1 MSVKIT
7 ALNVENVK
15 RVRAVHLT
23 PAESGLTVIGGRNG
37 AGKTSVLDAIAW
49 TLGGAKFA
57 PSDAGRDGA
66 ATPPA
71 TRIELSNGLIV
82 ERKGR
87 NAALKVTDPSGQ
99 KAGQALL
106 DSFVSAFAL
115 DIPAFLQAS
124 PKEKAEVLLQAIGVG
139 DELAKYAAHD
149 ADLRQ
154 ERLVTGRALRE
165 AEGHANALPS
175 YPEVGEDAP
184 RMTDLTAEY
193 EAAVT
198 DATRY
203 QKAVDDLQSLRA
215 EIARKRETIQELK
228 AKIEEL
234 EEAVSDHEMELAERE
249 SWIEGI
255 TPPDVNAI
263 RARMSDAEA
272 TAEKAAANRA
282 KREALAKAE
291 ELRKRHAQLEADID
305 GIRSA
310 RARLL
315 EDATLP
321 LPGVSVDGG
330 ELTYQGKRWDC
341 MSGAEQL
348 RVATAIS
355 SQINPECGFVL
366 IDKLEQMDPDTLQE
380 FGAWAES
387 LGLQIIATRVG
398 TGDGCSIVIEDGEVG
413 HAEG

>member
-37 AGKTSVLDAIAW
+37 AGKTSLLDAIAW
-49 TLGGAKFA
+49 TLGGAKYA

-71 TRIELSNGLIV
+71 TRIEMSNGLIV

-99 KAGQALL
+99 RAGQALL

-115 DIPAFLQAS
+115 DLPAFMAAS
-124 PKEKAEVLLQAIGVG
+124 PKEKAEALLQTIGVG
-139 DELAKYAAHD
+139 DELEELAARED
-149 ADLRQ
+149 ELRQ

-165 AEGHANALPS
+165 AEGHAKELPS
-175 YPEVGEDAP
+175 YPEAGEDAAHL
-184 RMTDLTAEY
+184 TDLAAEY

-198 DATRY
+198 DAARY
-203 QKAVDDLQSLRA
+203 HEAADDLYNLRA
-215 EIARKRETIQELK
+215 MIAGKREMIGDLK
-228 AKIEEL
+228 AKLEEL
-234 EEAVSDHEMELAERE
+234 EKAVSDHEMELAERKA
-249 SWIEGI
+249 WIADV
-255 TPPDVNAI
+255 TPPDVDAI
-263 RARMSDAEA
+263 RARMRDAEA
-272 TAEKAAANRA
+272 MAEKASANRA

-291 ELRKRHAQLEADID
+291 DLRKRHAELERDID
-305 GIRSA
+305 GVRTA

-321 LPGVSVDGG
+321 LPGLGVDGG

-341 MSGAEQL
+341 MSGSEQL

-355 SQINPECGFVL
+355 SQINPQCGFVL
-366 IDKLEQMDPDTLQE
+366 LDKLEQMDSDTLQE

-398 TGDGCSIVIEDGEVG
+398 TGESCSIIIEDGEVSNADG
-413 HAEG
+413 